1 MHRTIRKTIYIFSTL
16 IFACSLMAMT
26 CNKNCQNLEVIPA
39 KINSINAQLI
49 DKEQT
54 SFGQTTLKANNVLL
68 TVSPLL
74 SSKDS
79 TVLFADEFCNILK
92 LQDTLLAC
100 NIYTVNEL
108 NADYPAGS
116 DVTNL
121 FRIRQFDYAIDKPF
135 YISVPTWLQID
146 NGGVQTNFLFAEKI
160 SMVLPR
166 KFQLNVRYTYANKVI
181 NATTSEI
188 TITQ

>member
-1 MHRTIRKTIYIFSTL
+1 MHRTIRKTSYIFSTL
-16 IFACSLMAMT
+16 FFACSLMAMT

-39 KINSINAQLI
+39 KINNINAQLI

-135 YISVPTWLQID
+135 YID

-166 KFQLNVRYTYANKVI
+166 KFKLNVRYTYANKVI